1 MTEQPGDPIVTHIM
15 RKETPFVAPDA
26 TIATVAKQLVD
37 LRIAGLPVVEDGNII
52 GIITEADII
61 AREADVD
68 VPTPVP
74 FLDAIFLADGGPSY
88 DEEMRKVLA
97 VTARDL
103 MTTPVINI
111 KDTATLTEV
120 ATLIIDQRVNPIP
133 VLDVD
138 LNYVGIVS
146 RRELVEVIS
155 ALENARTAEKT

>member
-1 MTEQPGDPIVTHIM
+1 MTEQSGDPIVTHIM
-15 RKETPFVAPDA
+15 RKETPFVTPDA

-97 VTARDL
+97 VTAREL

-155 ALENARTAEKT
+155 ALENARTTETN

>member
-1 MTEQPGDPIVTHIM
+1 MTDQSNDPIVTNIM
-15 RKETPFVAPDA
+15 RKETPFVSPDA
-26 TIATVAKQLVD
+26 SVATVAKLLVD
-37 LRIAGLPVVEDGNII
+37 QKIAGVPVVENGNII

-68 VPTPVP
+68 APTPVP
-74 FLDAIFLADGGPSY
+74 FLDAIWMADGGPSY

-97 VTARDL
+97 VTAREL
-103 MTTPVINI
+103 MSSPVINV

-133 VLDVD
+133 VLDSD

-155 ALENARTAEKT
+155 ALENMISTETE